1 MREEASLWN
10 ISWAC
15 PLKFMWIGID
25 GRVLQEETFGGVRE
39 YAKNILCSLLRLDTK
54 NQYVIF
60 TNKWMGQK
68 GLELPLTSNAH
79 FVSFRYP
86 NKLLNLSLW
95 LLGAP
100 ALDSLVEKEIWRQ
113 TGQKIKLDI
122 FWAPNLN
129 FIRLSAETKFFL
141 TVHDLSFF
149 VEPSFFS
156 SKERFW
162 HALVSPQKIFR
173 QADVLLPV
181 SSYTAGELARLGF
194 SAPKREIV
202 WPGISRKFFETS
214 EEEVDETRRA
224 HGLPPKYIL
233 FLAAK
238 GKRKNFEG
246 VIKAF
251 QMARLPVDLHLVIA
265 GEGTDGRREGRIIG
279 LGAVPEKAR
288 RALYKGAEFFVY
300 PSFYEGFGLPVLEAM
315 SSGTPVI
322 TSSVTSLSEVA
333 SDAAILV
340 DPHNVGELRAAM
352 ETLSSSAALRD
363 KFIAKGIIQAAN
375 FTWNTSGRHL
385 LEQFEKIK

>member
-1 MREEASLWN
+1 
-10 ISWAC
+10 
-15 PLKFMWIGID
+15 MWIGID
-25 GRVLQEETFGGVRE
+25 GRVLQEKTFGGVKE
-39 YAKNILCSLLRLDTK
+39 YAKNILCSLLRLDIK

-60 TNKWMGQK
+60 TNKWRGQK
-68 GLELPLTSNAH
+68 GLGLPLTSNAH

-100 ALDSLVEKEIWRQ
+100 ALDSLIEKEIFKQ

-129 FIRLSAETKFFL
+129 FIRLGAETKFFL

-181 SSYTAGELARLGF
+181 SSYTAGEL
-194 SAPKREIV
+194 KRFGMSVLKMEIV
-202 WPGISRKFFETS
+202 APGIGQEFFETS
-214 EEEVDETRRA
+214 AEEVAAAKREY
-224 HGLPPKYIL
+224 GLPQRYVL
-233 FLAAK
+233 VLAAK

-251 QMARLPVDLHLVIA
+251 QMARLPADLHLVIA
-265 GEGTDGRREGRIIG
+265 GEGTDRRREGRIIG
-279 LGAVPEKAR
+279 LGAVPEASR

-322 TSSVTSLSEVA
+322 TSSVTSLSEVV

-363 KFIAKGIIQAAN
+363 KFIAKGILRASN
-375 FTWNTSGRHL
+375 FIWEESARRL
-385 LEQFEKIK
+385 LEQFETIK